1 MHPALEQWSDFNVAI
16 AGASAALAGLI
27 IVAVSVNL
35 ERILVSPAIPARTG
49 AAIGALTL
57 AVAAGCLSLIPDQ
70 SLSALGVEILVG
82 ALLVGWFALLASLR
96 IYRVASA
103 EHDPLLPKPP
113 RMWPPGKIAMALASP
128 LLFVIGGIILV
139 TGNVDGLNWVA
150 AGSIT
155 AIVASVGL
163 SWIVLI
169 EVRR

>member
-1 MHPALEQWSDFNVAI
+1 MHEALAPWADFNVAI

-57 AVAAGCLSLIPDQ
+57 AVAAACLALIPDQ
-70 SLSALGVEILVG
+70 SLFLLGLEILIG
-82 ALLVGWFALLASLR
+82 AVLVGWLALLASLR
-96 IYRVASA
+96 IYRIATA
-103 EHDPLLPKPP
+103 AQDPLLPKPP
-113 RMWPPGKIAMALASP
+113 RMWPPGKIAMSVASP
-128 LLFVIGGIILV
+128 LLFVIGGAILL
-139 TGNVDGLNWVA
+139 TGDVAGLNWIA
-150 AGSIT
+150 AGSLT
-155 AIVASVGL
+155 AIVAGVAL